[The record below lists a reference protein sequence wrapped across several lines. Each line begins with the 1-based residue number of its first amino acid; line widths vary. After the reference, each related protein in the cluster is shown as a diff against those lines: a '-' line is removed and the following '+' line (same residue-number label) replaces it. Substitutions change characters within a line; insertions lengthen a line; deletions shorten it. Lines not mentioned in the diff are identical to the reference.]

1 MDETTLRAPWP
12 GLSGACD
19 GIGRMDHQS
28 EAAYIR
34 SVCVEFLGEHLGSQ
48 LAALARPGFGLSPA
62 GESRPAAGRSRLGGA
77 ALLDPETPWPYTD
90 ELPLSLYAVLD
101 TDELAPWLGDE
112 LPVRPG
118 LLNFFLDDFE
128 DCRVI
133 PADPAS
139 AVELRSPDD
148 HAFATVPLH
157 AKPGLSLPDMWW
169 GGALEDLI
177 EGFGLDPGP
186 DLTSI
191 CDPEE
196 SVTSLFAGDDSPG
209 GYYPGAIDVDQ
220 AFGWPLWIAPGD
232 PLPDLRGEY
241 THLLHL
247 SSNLGEWEF
256 PKGGSLNFLIPRQAL
271 RDGDYSQ
278 AFVALDVG

>member
-1 MDETTLRAPWP
+1 
-12 GLSGACD
+12 
-19 GIGRMDHQS
+19 MDHES

-34 SVCVEFLGEHLGSQ
+34 SVCAEFLGEHLGSQ

-62 GESRPAAGRSRLGGA
+62 SESRPAAGRSRLGGA
-77 ALLDPETPWPYTD
+77 ALLDPGTPWPHD
-90 ELPLSLYAVLD
+90 GKGPLNLYAVLD

-118 LLNFFLDDFE
+118 LLNFFLGNFY
-128 DCRVI
+128 DCQVI
-133 PADPAS
+133 PADPTG

-148 HAFATVPLH
+148 HAFAIVPLH
-157 AKPGLSLPDMWW
+157 ARRRLSLPDMWW

-196 SVTSLFAGDDSPG
+196 SVTDLFAGDSAG
-209 GYYPGAIDVDQ
+209 GHYPGSADDDQ
-220 AFGWPLWIAPGD
+220 AFGWPTWIAPED

-256 PKGGSLNFLIPRQAL
+256 PKGGSLNFLIPKQAL

-278 AFVALDVG
+278 TFVAIDVG